1 MRVHNLPA
9 WDAAVLDAKRL
20 VARAQKC
27 RAYQFGDGFDDYST
41 PSTLYESVTGTP
53 VISSSYA
60 RFTPPAGLP
69 GQGIYFPGGAWIR
82 KNMQSAQAT
91 VIVKCAFYFLS
102 VGGINAS
109 GTTFL
114 IAWNTNTGQWS
125 LAIYPDGSIAIWQ
138 GGSSTSVLVRTG
150 PGLITSAAWYN
161 IEAQILCSSSGT
173 AVVYVNGF
181 EVINATGIN
190 TQNTTPATVN
200 QVSIGDLLN
209 EIGGVRAD
217 DFRVWDNT
225 GSTQNAALGT
235 DSRIVTKLPSGA
247 GASTQ
252 LTPNGA
258 AANWQCVDDN
268 PPDGDTTYVSGASSG
283 LVDAYGMPSA
293 GLTAAPA
300 MTVARVYARKDDGS
314 TRTFELGVESSGSYG
329 YGGTETAG
337 SSYAYFDTCIA
348 NDPHT
353 SSPPTAAAADAF
365 QFAMEETA

>member
-1 MRVHNLPA
+1 MRVHNLSG

-27 RAYQFGDGFDDYST
+27 CAYQFGDGFDDYTS
-41 PSTLYESVTGTP
+41 PATLYESVTGTP

-60 RFTPPAGLP
+60 RFSPPSGLP
-69 GQGIYFPGGAWIR
+69 GQGIRFPANSWVR
-82 KNMQSAQAT
+82 KNLQSNQT
-91 VIVKCAFYFLS
+91 TIIVKCAFYFEN
-102 VGGINAS
+102 VGGIVGDGDAIFLAAWYN
-109 GTTFL
+109 GT
-114 IAWNTNTGQWS
+114 IQWS
-125 LAIYPDGSIAIWQ
+125 LVAYPSGVIALASLGIQ
-138 GGSSTSVLVRTG
+138 VSTG
-150 PGLITSAAWYN
+150 PGLF
-161 IEAQILCSSSGT
+161 SSGVWFNLELQVTGGAGTGT
-173 AVVYVNGF
+173 ALLYINGF
-181 EVINATGIN
+181 EVINATGLN
-190 TQNTTPATVN
+190 TANGSTVVN
-200 QVSIGDLLN
+200 QVSIGDQQN
-209 EIGGVRAD
+209 RTGAMRCD

-225 GSTQNAALGT
+225 GTTQNAALGT
-235 DSRIVTKLPSGA
+235 DSRIITKLPSSA

-300 MTVARVYARKDDGS
+300 MTVARAYARKDDGA

-329 YGGTETAG
+329 YGGTETLA
-337 SSYAYFDTCIA
+337 SSYAYFDSCIP

-353 SSPPTAAAADAF
+353 GSPPTAAAADAF
-365 QFAMEETA
+365 QFATQETA